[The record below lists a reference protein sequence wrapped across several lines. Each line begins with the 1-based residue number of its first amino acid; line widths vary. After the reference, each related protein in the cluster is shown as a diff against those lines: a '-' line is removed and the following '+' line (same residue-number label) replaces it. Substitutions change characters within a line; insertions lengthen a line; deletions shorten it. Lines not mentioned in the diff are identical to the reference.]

1 MLLHLCVIFDFLQR
15 NLTIIEEGYLKNI
28 QLMYNDL
35 IPYAEQNI
43 TDAITD
49 MAELATFN
57 QSIQAFF
64 DDIFLYIDTAP
75 PFTLFFKTLL
85 CKSPYG
91 ISPFFKKSPGEAC
104 KLIFALHFDSS
115 YLFLVRVWMA

>member
-91 ISPFFKKSPGEAC
+91 ISPFFKKGPSEAC
-104 KLIFALHFDSS
+104 KLLSAEHSVSL
-115 YLFLVRVWMA
+115 